1 MKRVLFIALALLLV
15 SVLMAQRTP
24 GEGKNCRQCNEQGK
38 MVNMGQDQHPNMMM
52 KIMHQL
58 ELTEA
63 QQKQME
69 DLMVTMQKSAIDIKA
84 KIEMK
89 EIDARV
95 AHKEMNFNQ
104 MKKISNEIF
113 DLKKEMK
120 NKQIDN
126 QEACWN
132 TLTAE
137 QKELAKKMLK
147 KPPMMRRD
155 KQDDDDDDDDEM
167 MPRHRRMMR
176 DDIDD

>member
-15 SVLMAQRTP
+15 SVLMAERTP
-24 GEGKNCRQCNEQGK
+24 GEGKNRRQYNEQG
-38 MVNMGQDQHPNMMM
+38 QHPNMMM
-52 KIMHQL
+52 RIMHQL

-69 DLMVTMQKSAIDIKA
+69 DLMVAMKKSDIDIKA
-84 KIEMK
+84 KIETK
-89 EIDARV
+89 EIDAHM
-95 AHKEMNFNQ
+95 AQKEMNFAQ
-104 MKKISNEIF
+104 MKKISNDIF

-132 TLTAE
+132 ILTAE
-137 QKELAKKMLK
+137 QKELAKEMMK

-155 KQDDDDDDDDEM
+155 RQDGDDDDDETM
-167 MPRHRRMMR
+167 SRHRRMMNKEM
-176 DDIDD
+176 DD